1 MSAKKKNTD
10 HQEEILPEESSAA
23 DNNGVAGEQISA
35 EGTPETEQQEQPDKE
50 QEKTENNMEGTE
62 EETIERL
69 EHTLQDSREKA
80 EEYLDGWQRSV
91 AEFANYKKRINR
103 ERAEFH
109 LQAKGE
115 VIKDYLEIVDDL
127 ERALQDRPEIGEGA
141 QWAEG
146 IEIIYKKLMAKL
158 EAEGITPM
166 KALGEQFDP
175 NIHEALMQQES
186 EDHESGEVIEVL
198 QEGYWIGD
206 KVLRPALVRI
216 AE

>member
-1 MSAKKKNTD
+1 MSANKKKTD
-10 HQEEILPEESSAA
+10 HQEEILPEESWAA
-23 DNNGVAGEQISA
+23 EKTGPAGEQISA
-35 EGTPETEQQEQPDKE
+35 EGTPEEE
-50 QEKTENNMEGTE
+50 QEERPGKKQEEKDALIEGTK

-69 EHTLQDSREKA
+69 EHSLQDSRAKA

-103 ERAEFH
+103 ERAKFH

-127 ERALQDRPEIGEGA
+127 ERALQDRPENGEGA
-141 QWAEG
+141 KWAEG

-158 EAEGITPM
+158 EAEGVTPI

-175 NIHEALMQQES
+175 NIHEALMQQVS